1 MAVHSAVCPFRLRA
15 RTPRFSTSTVG
26 NARRRACAS
35 STFRPSARMRRFLS
49 STLATRTSSSRVV
62 SMPISSVQSLG
73 PAYSSSRRRPAV
85 IRASV
90 LFQQP
95 ALDRS
100 LAARQLTAKRLASGH
115 FGPNARLSTT
125 AALLQYLY
133 YAWHDN
139 EKRDASLPVRRFLRS
154 RAPQRLNA
162 RLRRARDRRQ
172 ASSRFHIFD

>member
-1 MAVHSAVCPFRLRA
+1 
-15 RTPRFSTSTVG
+15 
-26 NARRRACAS
+26 
-35 STFRPSARMRRFLS
+35 
-49 STLATRTSSSRVV
+49 
-62 SMPISSVQSLG
+62 MPISSVQSLG

-95 ALDRS
+95 VRDRS
-100 LAARQLTAKRLASGH
+100 LAARQLTAKLLASGH
-115 FGPNARLSTT
+115 FGPNASLSTT

-139 EKRDASLPVRRFLRS
+139 EKRDTSLPVRRFLRS

>member
-1 MAVHSAVCPFRLRA
+1 METAMPKSRSRALSQAHHAGLPRPCTFGQRMAAHSAVRQFRLRA

-26 NARRRACAS
+26 NAQRRACAS
-35 STFRPSARMRRFLS
+35 GPFQPNARMRRFLS

-90 LFQQP
+90 LFQQ
-95 ALDRS
+95 
-100 LAARQLTAKRLASGH
+100 ARQLTAKLLAFVH

-133 YAWHDN
+133 YA
-139 EKRDASLPVRRFLRS
+139 
-154 RAPQRLNA
+154 
-162 RLRRARDRRQ
+162 
-172 ASSRFHIFD
+172 